1 MKIDRVIL
9 SANNL
14 PMYYDFW
21 NPVSKV
27 YKEKFGITPT
37 LLWTGTE
44 DELNATNLSRAYGD
58 ILTVETHKDYGIPF
72 QSTWALYWATQFFPD
87 DVCFICGIDEVP
99 LSGMFLKDIIAPY
112 SNDDYVMTIAD
123 AYLPNHWT
131 KDQSASPSGQHS
143 AKGSTFMDIYKF
155 EPTFVKEVEKVVSAG
170 VRAFWEDTA
179 GRWGLDETY
188 FSLRLREYPNKER
201 IKSLNNFSLMC
212 ERRIE
217 CERHK
222 ETPYDINKLKAGWYS
237 QAHLCRPFA
246 NHVQY
251 ITKLYDDIATW

>member
-9 SANNL
+9 SATNN

-27 YKEKFGITPT
+27 YNEKFGIRPT
-37 LLWTGTE
+37 LVWLGTE
-44 DELNATNLSRAYGD
+44 EELTATDLNFDYGD
-58 ILTVETHKDYGIPF
+58 LLIVKPHPDYGLPF
-72 QSTWALYWATQFFPD
+72 QSTWALYWATQFYQD
-87 DVCFICGIDEVP
+87 EVCFICGIDEVP
-99 LSGMFLKDIIAPY
+99 LSGMFLRDIIAPY

-131 KDQSASPSGQHS
+131 VDQSASPSGQHC
-143 AKGSTFMDIYKF
+143 AKGKTYDSIYQFNISFKD
-155 EPTFVKEVEKVVSAG
+155 EIEKVVNAG

-188 FSLRLREYPNKER
+188 FSLKLRQFENKSI
-201 IKSLNNFSLMC
+201 IKSLNNFALMC

-222 ETPYDINKLKAGWYS
+222 ETEYDLGRLQQGWYS
-237 QAHLCRPFA
+237 QAHLCRPFS
-246 NHVQY
+246 NHVNY
-251 ITKLYDDIATW
+251 ITKLYNDIPKL